1 MNDELRQLERRLEQ
15 ATARRL
21 PDGTTL
27 DSETAALR
35 EGWLAMAQLLEAA
48 DAASAEMAPVRPLP
62 PAGSR
67 RTWMAAAAAAIAA
80 SLLVGG
86 ALAWKLSSGGNSVE
100 QVAKDR
106 APSQQPEPLRAPEKD
121 LTAFP
126 MALPDTSSDESL
138 DEGIARA
145 YQELIRIEQD
155 WHRLGS
161 ASAPLA
167 NKLEQIG
174 QELSQSTI

>member
-1 MNDELRQLERRLEQ
+1 MNEPLSQLEPRLEQ
-15 ATARRL
+15 ATSRRL

-48 DAASAEMAPVRPLP
+48 DSASASAAPVRPLP
-62 PAGSR
+62 PADSR
-67 RTWMAAAAAAIAA
+67 RTWKAAVAAAIAA
-80 SLLVGG
+80 SLLIGSV
-86 ALAWKLSSGGNSVE
+86 LAWKLSSGGNSVE

-106 APSQQPEPLRAPEKD
+106 APSQQPEPLRAPD
-121 LTAFP
+121 RGLTAFP
-126 MALPDTSSDESL
+126 VAVPDTSSDESL

-145 YQELIRIEQD
+145 YQELIHIEQD

-174 QELSQSTI
+174 QELAQSTI